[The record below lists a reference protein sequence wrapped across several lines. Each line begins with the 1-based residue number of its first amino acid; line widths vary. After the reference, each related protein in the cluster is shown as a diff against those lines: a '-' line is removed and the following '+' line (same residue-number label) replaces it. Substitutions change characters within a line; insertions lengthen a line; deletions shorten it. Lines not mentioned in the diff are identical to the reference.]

1 MTQPAVGDVGAVGS
15 GVLIRRPTLADS
27 NESDSAL
34 YTSGVLRIQCGWG
47 TDSSGLISA
56 PESPKSCAHR
66 PLHVSRFDIGADVD
80 YWVNQVQLDPNDPAN
95 VEIFDKIEVWSLI
108 QSAGSFD

>member
-1 MTQPAVGDVGAVGS
+1 MTQPAIGDVGAVGS

-56 PESPKSCAHR
+56 PELPKNCAHR